1 MSEFSVKVGVCA
13 HRGLKLS
20 VFKSLWELCK
30 CPGIKISIL
39 PMDGDAL
46 ISRSRS
52 IVATHFLE
60 KCTEDLLMFIDD
72 DVVITPFDATKIMY
86 LAHEKKLDIVGA
98 AYVTKSKRN
107 PGFAVMPLF
116 NDGNM
121 RFGKHGGLYEMKYIS
136 TGCMCISR
144 HVFEK
149 MVETKAIHDCVHQQQ
164 RYYPFFQHRE
174 MEIDGIWEDMSE
186 DWFFCEQA
194 KRLGFKIWLDST
206 IRLSHI
212 GDYEYDWD
220 NVAYRHE
227 QKSTDDLNAHVG
239 KKTKILT
246 PEAPSWSESLMRA
259 FGKNSVPTGRG

>member
-121 RFGKHGGLYEMKYIS
+121 RFGKHGGLYEMRNTWPDLRDTFRIDANGIS
-136 TGCMCISR
+136 QDTPRRTIYRCWRRSR
-144 HVFEK
+144 
-149 MVETKAIHDCVHQQQ
+149 A
-164 RYYPFFQHRE
+164 
-174 MEIDGIWEDMSE
+174 
-186 DWFFCEQA
+186 
-194 KRLGFKIWLDST
+194 
-206 IRLSHI
+206 
-212 GDYEYDWD
+212 
-220 NVAYRHE
+220 
-227 QKSTDDLNAHVG
+227 
-239 KKTKILT
+239 
-246 PEAPSWSESLMRA
+246 
-259 FGKNSVPTGRG
+259 